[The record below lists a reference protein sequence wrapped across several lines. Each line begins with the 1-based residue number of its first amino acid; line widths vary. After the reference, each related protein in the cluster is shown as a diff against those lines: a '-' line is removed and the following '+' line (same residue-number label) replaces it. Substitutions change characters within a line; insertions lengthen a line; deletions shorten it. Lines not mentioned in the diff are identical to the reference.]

1 MDKPITTLAEGWAK
15 FVGAYDRHGAVPTE
29 QDRHMFYTG
38 AATALL
44 AAHNTKNPD
53 TIIGEL
59 EEFFPEQQQ
68 QETQP

>member
-44 AAHNTKNPD
+44 AAQNTKNPD
-53 TIIGEL
+53 AIIGEL
-59 EEFFPEQQQ
+59 EEFFPEQQR
-68 QETQP
+68 ETQP